1 MSNDLEKF
9 TIRAPLFIIAAM
21 LESAAVAAAKKSSR
35 AILESVNLKA
45 DETGA
50 KLEAV
55 ATDSARLNSI
65 VYDAAADAKAHP
77 ESNILVTSKLSINL
91 SISAVSKILS
101 AEKEAAKNA
110 KHEHAA
116 KKYLV
121 IAIIESDGEKVS
133 FTVEDCGAR
142 VSSCNLET
150 VAGNY
155 PVCSN
160 VFPRDNGAFISF
172 NPSFVG
178 DLGKAAKALKSNGDA
193 VIMKAPAAPMKPFI
207 MDYQSG
213 IENLHAVALITPMR
227 GDYVFSGFDYLTKAS
242 KDLENLYI
250 NQLKERD
257 ATITALKEEISRL
270 KKELEEKPA
279 AVETMPAQNSA
290 DVAFMAEKLQA
301 MQRRFEDAEKQAEE
315 ATARAADLEEKYKA
329 LNSTMHE
336 KPAENIRLL
345 NQIKELQESQAA
357 PVAVEKKDGGKDPA
371 TDRQRAYIA
380 KLGGALPDGATIRDA
395 SILITQLKKAARYS
409 A

>member
-1 MSNDLEKF
+1 MKNDLEKF
-9 TIRAPLFIIAAM
+9 TIRAPLFIVAAM

-65 VYDAAADAKAHP
+65 VYDVANDAADHP
-77 ESNILVTSKLSINL
+77 EKNIFVSKNLTINL
-91 SISAVSKILS
+91 TINDVAKISA
-101 AEKEAAKNA
+101 AQKEAAKA
-110 KHEHAA
+110 EKARRCSD
-116 KKYLV
+116 KYLYF
-121 IAIIESDGEKVS
+121 AIIESDGEKVI
-133 FTVEDCGAR
+133 FTVETNGGR

-150 VAGNY
+150 MPGNY

-178 DLGKAAKALKSNGDA
+178 DLKKSAAALDASGDA
-193 VIMKAPAAPMKPFI
+193 VIMKAPAGPMKPFI

-227 GDYVFSGFDYLTKAS
+227 GDYDFSGFDYLTKAS

-257 ATITALKEEISRL
+257 ATITALQEEISRL

-301 MQRRFEDAEKQAEE
+301 MQRRFEDAEKQAKE

-336 KPAENIRLL
+336 KHAENIRLL
-345 NQIKELQESQAA
+345 NQLKELQESQAA
-357 PVAVEKKDGGKDPA
+357 PVAIEKKDGGKDPA

>member
-9 TIRAPLFIIAAM
+9 TIRAPLFIVAAM

-35 AILESVNLKA
+35 TILESVNLKA
-45 DETGA
+45 DEAGA

-77 ESNILVTSKLSINL
+77 ESRVFVTSKLSVNL

-121 IAIIESDGEKVS
+121 IAIIESDGEKVT
-133 FTVEDCGAR
+133 FTVEERGAR

-178 DLGKAAKALKSNGDA
+178 DLNKAAKALKANGDA

-227 GDYVFSGFDYLTKAS
+227 GDYDFSGFDYLTKAS
-242 KDLENLYI
+242 KNLENLYI

-257 ATITALKEEISRL
+257 ATITALQEEISRL

-301 MQRRFEDAEKQAEE
+301 MQRRFEDAEKRAEE

-336 KPAENIRLL
+336 KHAENIRLL
-345 NQIKELQESQAA
+345 NQIKELKESQAA